1 MRLVRF
7 EAGGRV
13 AFGVLRS
20 DEIVELAGDFFG
32 PLTMLTTRHPR
43 FAVRLLA
50 PCVPGKIVAVGL
62 NYRDHAAELGLAVPA
77 EPVIF
82 LKPST
87 AVVGPGGNIRFP
99 PMSAQVD
106 YEAELGVVIKDRVKD

>member
-7 EAGGRV
+7 NAGDRT
-13 AFGVLRS
+13 ACGVLDG
-20 DEIVELAGDFFG
+20 DEVVELAGDFFE
-32 PLTMLTTRHPR
+32 PLTTLTTRHR
-43 FAVRLLA
+43 LSAIRLLA

-82 LKPST
+82 LKPAT
-87 AVVGPGGNIRFP
+87 AVVGPGGDIRCP
-99 PMSAQVD
+99 P
-106 YEAELGVVIKDRVKD
+106 